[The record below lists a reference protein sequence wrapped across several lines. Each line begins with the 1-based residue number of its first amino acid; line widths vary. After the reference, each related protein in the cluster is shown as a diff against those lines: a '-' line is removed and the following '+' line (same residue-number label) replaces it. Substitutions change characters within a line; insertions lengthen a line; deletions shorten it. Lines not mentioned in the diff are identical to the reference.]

1 MKVAGRPGSEAP
13 PTAASLD
20 GGVRAEPGRE
30 AWWLMVELLG
40 THLKRRLAALSH
52 ELQLAPM
59 QLNALRL
66 LEPGAEMPMS
76 ALAESLHCDA
86 SNVTG
91 IVDRLESRGLI
102 ERRDAPNDRRVRLLA
117 ITAEGE
123 RLRESLIERLS
134 DPPPPLARL
143 SAADRRALRDVLR
156 KALDPLSP
164 GAASRA
170 ARS

>member
-1 MKVAGRPGSEAP
+1 
-13 PTAASLD
+13 
-20 GGVRAEPGRE
+20 
-30 AWWLMVELLG
+30 
-40 THLKRRLAALSH
+40 
-52 ELQLAPM
+52 
-59 QLNALRL
+59 
-66 LEPGAEMPMS
+66 
-76 ALAESLHCDA
+76 
-86 SNVTG
+86 
-91 IVDRLESRGLI
+91 
-102 ERRDAPNDRRVRLLA
+102 VRLLA

-123 RLRESLIERLS
+123 RLRERLIERLS